1 MRTTVL
7 ETEEILTEIRNPGL
21 KCEKTIYLQNAP
33 RSSDFEIVGIA
44 VCLKLN
50 HQGTCEDI
58 AMGVTGITDK
68 AYRARDV
75 EEVLRGRKLEPKIIK
90 EAASEI
96 IHGVEVNENIHAS
109 KEFRSHI
116 ARVYANRAIQAAS
129 KGLV

>member
-1 MRTTVL
+1 MGDAVVFIRLSAISWILGCQEFPWSSGKVAGVDLDRLADRIAHLLFPRRDNAIKIVRT
-7 ETEEILTEIRNPGL
+7 
-21 KCEKTIYLQNAP
+21 
-33 RSSDFEIVGIA
+33 
-44 VCLKLN
+44 
-50 HQGTCEDI
+50 
-58 AMGVTGITDK
+58 
-68 AYRARDV
+68 RARDV
-75 EEVLRGRKLEPKIIK
+75 EEVLRGKKLEPKIIK